1 MSGSLPKAKR
11 IGGANKTVVWM
22 LAGVAVVLVGALAY
36 LLVSSP
42 LFSKEARTDA
52 DRDYQLLVE
61 GAKKNPKDPAIQM
74 TLAETEFR
82 LGKKDD
88 GLERAAKAVK
98 LAEEQAGYR
107 TRYATL
113 LVQVDE
119 LEKAKMLLVEEIDIA
134 GEKDPEPHFLLAQV
148 LSELGDDEGAIKTM
162 KSGLALNPNA
172 ADMRIAYGRILENA
186 KRKDE
191 AIAQYQLA
199 LKFLPGDK
207 TAIDALGRLGVKVEE
222 SPAPDAGHGAI
233 ATPTGDAQ

>member
-1 MSGSLPKAKR
+1 
-11 IGGANKTVVWM
+11 
-22 LAGVAVVLVGALAY
+22 VGALAY
-36 LLVSSP
+36 LLISSP

-82 LGKKDD
+82 LGKKKE
-88 GLERAAKAVK
+88 GLARAQKAVK

-107 TRYATL
+107 TRYATM

-119 LEKAKMLLVEEIDIA
+119 LEQAKVQLTAELKLSD
-134 GEKDPEPHFLLAQV
+134 KDPEPLFLLAQV
-148 LSELGDDEGAIKTM
+148 LSTLGDHDAAITTM
-162 KSGLALNPNA
+162 KKALALNPNA
-172 ADMRIAYGRILENA
+172 ADMRITYAMLLEKA

-199 LKFLPGDK
+199 LRFLPGDK
-207 TAIDALGRLGVKVEE
+207 TAIDALTRLGVKVEE
-222 SPAPDAGHGAI
+222 SAPPKADHGAV

>member
-1 MSGSLPKAKR
+1 LSGSLPKAKR

-36 LLVSSP
+36 LVISSP

-52 DRDYQLLVE
+52 DRDYMLLVE
-61 GAKKNPKDPAIQM
+61 GAQKNPKDPAIQM

-88 GLERAAKAVK
+88 GLKRAARALK

-113 LVQVDE
+113 LVQVGE
-119 LEKAKMLLVEEIDIA
+119 LEKAKVVLVEEIELA

-148 LSELGDDEGAIKTM
+148 LSELGEDDAAIKTM
-162 KSGLALNPNA
+162 ESGLKLNPNA
-172 ADMRIAYGRILENA
+172 ADMRIAFGRILENA
-186 KRKDE
+186 KRKDD

-199 LKFLPGDK
+199 LKYLPGDK
-207 TAIDALGRLGVKVEE
+207 AAIDALTRLGVTVEE
-222 SPAPDAGHGAI
+222 STAPADGHGGST
-233 ATPTGDAQ
+233 TPTGDAQ